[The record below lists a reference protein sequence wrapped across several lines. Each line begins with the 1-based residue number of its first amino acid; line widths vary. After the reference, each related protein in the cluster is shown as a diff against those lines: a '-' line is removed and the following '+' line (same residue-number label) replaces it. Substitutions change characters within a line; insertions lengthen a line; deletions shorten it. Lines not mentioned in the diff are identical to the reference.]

1 MLYTYAYGFT
11 RAPNGKR
18 VVKAAMV
25 SFKTRHDVAALAS
38 TFQAVGHVHIP
49 DFLDPDDAV
58 VLHEQLLKRSDWRQ
72 VLTTTSGF
80 VELDRPTRSEL
91 TPEKAKALD
100 DAVYAQARE
109 GFQYRF
115 ETVRVPDSVRER
127 AEGTDILIDFAAMM
141 STGDLRDFLRVVT
154 GANDIQYADAQGTAY
169 SPGDFL
175 TGHDDAVEGKSRR
188 AAYVFGLTPVWRLEW
203 GGLLL
208 FHGAD
213 GHVERGL
220 VPKFNSL
227 NLFAVPQMHSVS
239 EVTRAAAYR
248 RYAITGWL
256 RADVQPA

>member
-1 MLYTYAYGFT
+1 MG
-11 RAPNGKR
+11 
-18 VVKAAMV
+18 AAMV
-25 SFKTRHDVAALAS
+25 RLKKGHDVQALSRAL
-38 TFQAVGHVHIP
+38 QAFGHVHIP
-49 DFLDPDDAV
+49 DFLDAVDAAA
-58 VLHEQLLKRSDWRQ
+58 LYDALRQRSDWNQ

-80 VELDRPTRSEL
+80 VELDRTTRSGL
-91 TPEKAKALD
+91 DAAKAKALD
-100 DAVYAQARE
+100 DAVYAQARQ

-115 ETVRVPDSVRER
+115 ETVRVPDSASER
-127 AEGTDILIDFAAMM
+127 AAGDDIVFRFAEMM
-141 STGDLRDFLRVVT
+141 SAGEGRDFLRAVT
-154 GANDIQYADAQGTAY
+154 GADDIQYADAQGTAY

-175 TGHDDAVEGKSRR
+175 TGHDDKIEGKSRR

-220 VPKFNSL
+220 VPGFNSL
-227 NLFAVPQMHSVS
+227 NLFSVPQMHSVS

-256 RADVQPA
+256 RAEAQPT